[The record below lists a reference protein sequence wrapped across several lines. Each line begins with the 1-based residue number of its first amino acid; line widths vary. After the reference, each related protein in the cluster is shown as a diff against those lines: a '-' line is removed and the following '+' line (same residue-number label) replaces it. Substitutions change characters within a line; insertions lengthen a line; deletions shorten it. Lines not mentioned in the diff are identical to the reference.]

1 MDRNIK
7 GNSTEKLKKERVF
20 VNMLMKTFVMEIGR
34 IIRLKDLLTIVFKM
48 EKGMNN
54 DYVKNINKNN

>member
-1 MDRNIK
+1 
-7 GNSTEKLKKERVF
+7 
-20 VNMLMKTFVMEIGR
+20 MLMKTFVMEIGR